1 MDWIRTLLD
10 NEANIAI
17 GLLVAVINLAAAFG
31 LDLSGEQTAAVSSV
45 LIAVGAVLSRRYVW
59 STDSLEREVAGI
71 NHP

>member
-10 NEANIAI
+10 NEATLSI
-17 GLLVAVINLAAAFG
+17 GLLVAVVNLAAAFG
-31 LDLSGEQTAAVSSV
+31 LDLSGEMTAAVSSV